1 LNIVNFFWAI
11 PVFGLLIFIHELGHF
26 SVAKLYGIR
35 VHEFALGFG
44 PVLAGLQRGET
55 RYNLRIIPLGGF
67 VRMAGMEEGDGDDPQ
82 GFNRKPVFA
91 RALVIFAGPLMNFVL
106 AAALFA
112 GSMYFVGTVRDNAVL
127 GDLLQSCPV
136 MVGGASVSQPCPAQA
151 GGLLAGDV
159 IQRINNTPVS
169 NWMDIQDAV
178 KKSAGTPITFV
189 VLRGVEVK
197 SIRVEPLFSEE
208 RWMVGIQPSNN
219 RTPLP
224 LGQSIVQGVGMTG
237 TMFVAMLKGIVAM
250 VSGTMKPELAGPIG
264 ITKTIASTASQG
276 LDSLI
281 TLTAFLSINLGLFN
295 LLPIPALDGSRLVFM
310 IVEGIRGRRV
320 DPHRENM
327 VHFVGF
333 LLLIGL
339 MVVIT
344 YGEVI
349 RR

>member
-1 LNIVNFFWAI
+1 MLMSGPDERQPPLTGGEDLNIVNFLWAI

-55 RYNLRIIPLGGF
+55 RYNLRAIPLGGF

-106 AAALFA
+106 ASALFA
-112 GSMYFVGTVRDNAVL
+112 GSMYFVGTVRTDNAIL

-136 MVGGASVSQPCPAQA
+136 MVGGVSVSRPCPAQA
-151 GGLLAGDV
+151 AGLLAGDV

-169 NWMDIQDAV
+169 NWTDIQEAV
-178 KKSAGTPITFV
+178 KKSDGTPLSFV
-189 VLRGVEVK
+189 VLRGAEVK
-197 SIRVEPLFSEE
+197 TLRVEPLFSEE
-208 RWMVGIQPSNN
+208 RWMVGIQPSNH

-224 LGQSIVQGVGMTG
+224 LGQSIVQGVSMTG

-250 VSGTMKPELAGPIG
+250 VVGTVKPELAGPIG
-264 ITKTIASTASQG
+264 ITKTIAVTASQG
-276 LDSLI
+276 LDSLV

-295 LLPIPALDGSRLVFM
+295 LLPIPALDGSRLAFM
-310 IVEGIRGRRV
+310 AVKTWSISWGS
-320 DPHRENM
+320 
-327 VHFVGF
+327 
-333 LLLIGL
+333 
-339 MVVIT
+339 
-344 YGEVI
+344 
-349 RR
+349 